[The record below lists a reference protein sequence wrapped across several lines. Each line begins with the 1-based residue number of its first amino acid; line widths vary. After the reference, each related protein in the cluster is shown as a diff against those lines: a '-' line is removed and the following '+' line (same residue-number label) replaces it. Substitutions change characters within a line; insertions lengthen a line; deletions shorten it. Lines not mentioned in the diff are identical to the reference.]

1 MFEVGEIVIGQ
12 NFITSPNRNG
22 MECEIVGSLK
32 MHKSYNRIRGA
43 WKEAVGHE
51 VKWSDGKITYQESHY
66 LRKKKPPEELSNWE
80 EIQKLTNWSPT
91 KQGIEV

>member
-32 MHKSYNRIRGA
+32 MHKSYNRIRG
-43 WKEAVGHE
+43 GH
-51 VKWSDGKITYQESHY
+51 GKRQ
-66 LRKKKPPEELSNWE
+66 
-80 EIQKLTNWSPT
+80 
-91 KQGIEV
+91 